1 MDVQPN
7 PDQKDRFWAFLTEK
21 SKSRSM
27 VKKGVQM
34 PRGSSFA
41 RPSDPI
47 QVTQPVI
54 PEKPA
59 TDWRVMGQ
67 ALVEGRPRG
76 SACSPMSS
84 RGG

>member
-1 MDVQPN
+1 
-7 PDQKDRFWAFLTEK
+7 
-21 SKSRSM
+21 M

-54 PEKPA
+54 A
-59 TDWRVMGQ
+59 ADARQ
-67 ALVEGRPRG
+67 
-76 SACSPMSS
+76 CS
-84 RGG
+84 RR